1 MSVYD
6 LYTFINRI
14 KNFLRLTSKLI
25 TLLSTHLLETLSFSG
40 ISTLLKSLTLIIKL
54 LHKIIIIKSLSIV
67 FEYVSQQII
76 YLDESNFLF
85 MKKDNSI

>member
-40 ISTLLKSLTLIIKL
+40 ISTLLKSSTLIIKL
-54 LHKIIIIKSLSIV
+54 LHKIIIIKSLNIV